1 MNFKSII
8 LSIIILVLF
17 LGDFDRQKSLFKNIF
32 TNGIHIYGLEV
43 QKKCLRNKVDN
54 RCLEKSLL
62 IKDELIDYI
71 NNLNVNSKFKYD
83 DINLILL
90 KKNEIKEN
98 LKYYGLSDKLIKN
111 HNLEYFEKY
120 KILGFPTVLKK
131 YTRYLFFKEN
141 NIAYLHKNFEDS
153 FENIDAIYIAEVPMK
168 SFLKLYLQ
176 KRSGILIIVLILF
189 ISLNYLSKNIKIIKR
204 NNSLNNIPIILFI
217 FINFQFLLVRIFNQL
232 NLNFYS
238 IPKDNYFFWVHDK
251 VNDKYNE
258 LILFLFMLLLSFFL
272 IILNIKFNIVQHID
286 ISKRKML
293 LSLLFL
299 ISCFSCFR
307 IVNDAEFIIY
317 ELVPYAIF
325 IYILINLYKRKLEN

>member
-1 MNFKSII
+1 MTLFI
-8 LSIIILVLF
+8 LGVIE
-17 LGDFDRQKSLFKNIF
+17 R
-32 TNGIHIYGLEV
+32 
-43 QKKCLRNKVDN
+43 
-54 RCLEKSLL
+54 
-62 IKDELIDYI
+62 
-71 NNLNVNSKFKYD
+71 
-83 DINLILL
+83 LL
-90 KKNEIKEN
+90 KFVYPKVYSVQNI
-98 LKYYGLSDKLIKN
+98 
-111 HNLEYFEKY
+111 
-120 KILGFPTVLKK
+120 VL
-131 YTRYLFFKEN
+131 
-141 NIAYLHKNFEDS
+141 
-153 FENIDAIYIAEVPMK
+153 
-168 SFLKLYLQ
+168 
-176 KRSGILIIVLILF
+176 ILIIVLILF
-189 ISLNYLSKNIKIIKR
+189 ISLNYLSKNINIIKR
-204 NNSLNNIPIILFI
+204 NKSLNNIPIILFI

>member
-1 MNFKSII
+1 MNSKSII

-54 RCLEKSLL
+54 SCLEESLK
-62 IKDELIDYI
+62 IKDELINYI

-83 DINLILL
+83 DINLKLL

-98 LKYYGLSDKLIKN
+98 LRYYGLTDKLIKN

-120 KILGFPTVLKK
+120 KILGFPTILKK

-141 NIAYLHKNFEDS
+141 NIAYMHKNFEDS

-176 KRSGILIIVLILF
+176 KRSGIFIIVLILF
-189 ISLNYLSKNIKIIKR
+189 ISLNYLSKNINTIKK
-204 NNSLNNIPIILFI
+204 NSLNNIPITLFI
-217 FINFQFLLVRIFNQL
+217 FINLQFLLIRIFNQL

-258 LILFLFMLLLSFFL
+258 LILFLFMLLISFFL
-272 IILNIKFNIVQHID
+272 IILNIRFDIVQHID
-286 ISKRKML
+286 SSKRKTL
-293 LSLLFL
+293 ISILFL

-307 IVNDAEFIIY
+307 IANDAQFITY